1 MVASGGRKG
10 KGLTMFSLTVYR
22 GDKLVQELDFDSAE
36 VTIGR
41 KPDNAVV
48 LPDDGK
54 GVSRVHAILKVE
66 NGEFVLYDGNSR
78 NGTFVDGKPI
88 KRVAIYPGQDFVVGP
103 YRLILGAS
111 DTVES
116 APTMVATRISTPPLT
131 ESSHTGSSGQVRSS
145 EGSTKSRLPAPP
157 QPVSTGSRQPA
168 STPVPMAYLAAGA
181 AAVFVLGAVLIWQL
195 WPASEP
201 APEPVVQL
209 SSTTTIPETTTSIPE
224 APPPDPYAERMAQ
237 ATAAM
242 DAAEN
247 TLAAKNFRGAAREYD
262 RLIKEYL
269 APILAEDATY
279 APAIELEARA
289 KTRAAEAMSL
299 APAIVK
305 PTAPEPPKPGPND
318 VAVRQGESREDYE
331 RRNKEAN
338 TDYELGRRYLSEGN
352 FLDASKLFADLAT
365 REPGWR
371 DVSTYAR
378 NSQESLDKER
388 RRAVDEGLAHDN
400 VGFKAANA
408 SNLAAAATEYLAA
421 RKAYER
427 AAALQD
433 PQAQKLLAGN
443 LERRR
448 ALAQSA
454 LAEAQTHLNYR
465 NRTEAR
471 KWLLL
476 VNDLLPAGEPIRK
489 QAESYLAKLAPG
501 L

>member
-1 MVASGGRKG
+1 MVASRGREG

-116 APTMVATRISTPPLT
+116 APTMVATRISAPPLT
-131 ESSHTGSSGQVRSS
+131 ESSHTGASGQVRSS

-157 QPVSTGSRQPA
+157 QPVSSGARPA
-168 STPVPMAYLAAGA
+168 PSKPVPMAYLAAGA
-181 AAVFVLGAVLIWQL
+181 AAVFVLGVVLIWHR
-195 WPASEP
+195 WRASEP
-201 APEPVVQL
+201 VPEPVAQV

-242 DAAEN
+242 EAAEN

-269 APILAEDATY
+269 APILAEDPAY

-331 RRNKEAN
+331 RRNKEAQQ
-338 TDYELGRRYLSEGN
+338 DYAVGKRLLSEGD
-352 FLDASKLFADLAT
+352 LVGAVKLFNDLAA
-365 REPGWR
+365 REPGWL

-378 NSQESLDKER
+378 NAQQSLEQEQKTVL
-388 RRAVDEGLAHDN
+388 DEGIRLENA
-400 VGFKAANA
+400 GFKSYNSRRFMEAAG
-408 SNLAAAATEYLAA
+408 EYMAA
-421 RKAYER
+421 RKAFER
-427 AAALQD
+427 AASLQA
-433 PQAQKLLAGN
+433 PQADKLMAEN

-448 ALAQSA
+448 YVAKEAVGQARSHA
-454 LAEAQTHLNYR
+454 NNRNRAEAQ
-465 NRTEAR
+465 
-471 KWLLL
+471 KWFQLAI
-476 VNDLLPAGEPIRK
+476 DLLPPGEPIRREAEVDLK
-489 QAESYLAKLAPG
+489 QLLR
-501 L
+501 